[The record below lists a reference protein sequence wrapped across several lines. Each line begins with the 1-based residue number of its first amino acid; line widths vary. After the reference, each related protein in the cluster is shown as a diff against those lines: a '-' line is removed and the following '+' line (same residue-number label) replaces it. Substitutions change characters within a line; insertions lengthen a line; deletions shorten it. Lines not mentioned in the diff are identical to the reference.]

1 MLNKSRSRTRKPL
14 WIIASYQNNQLDVLT
29 TDLYGDGGFLPI
41 FSFEEEA
48 ETFLRLWEDDEQE
61 EVGWRSRKT
70 TAGELISV
78 LSGPC
83 VDARGVALDPLP
95 LDSTMLAFLSVD
107 RKPFVQD
114 LIGEQRKGLAEELVP
129 TRGAAVAS
137 KHSPERKGFLGR

>member
-1 MLNKSRSRTRKPL
+1 MLNKSRGRTRRPL
-14 WIIASYQNNQLDVLT
+14 WIIACYQNNQLDALT
-29 TDLYGDGGFLPI
+29 TNLYGDGGFLPN

-78 LSGPC
+78 LLGPC

-95 LDSTMLAFLSVD
+95 LGSTMLSFISVD

-114 LIGEQRKGLAEELVP
+114 LIGERGKGLAEELVP
-129 TRGAAVAS
+129 T
-137 KHSPERKGFLGR
+137 

>member
-29 TDLYGDGGFLPI
+29 TGLDLDGGFVGV

-48 ETFLRLWEDDEQE
+48 EAFLWLLGDDEKKK
-61 EVGWRSRKT
+61 GWRSRKT

-95 LDSTMLAFLSVD
+95 LGSTMLSFMSVG

-114 LIGEQRKGLAEELVP
+114 LIGGRRKGLAEELVP
-129 TRGAAVAS
+129 T
-137 KHSPERKGFLGR
+137 

>member
-14 WIIASYQNNQLDVLT
+14 WIIASYQKNQLDVLT
-29 TDLYGDGGFLPI
+29 TGLELDGGFVGV

-48 ETFLRLWEDDEQE
+48 EAFLWLLEDDEKKK
-61 EVGWRSRKT
+61 GWRSRKT

-95 LDSTMLAFLSVD
+95 LGSTMLFFMSVG

-114 LIGEQRKGLAEELVP
+114 LIGERRKGLAEELVP
-129 TRGAAVAS
+129 T
-137 KHSPERKGFLGR
+137 